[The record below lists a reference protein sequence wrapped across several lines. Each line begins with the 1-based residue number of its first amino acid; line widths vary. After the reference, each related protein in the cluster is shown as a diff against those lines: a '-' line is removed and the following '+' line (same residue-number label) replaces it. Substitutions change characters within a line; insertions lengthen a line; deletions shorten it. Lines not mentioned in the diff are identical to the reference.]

1 MVSKLF
7 IKCDNKQIESLYT
20 GLLNQTNLHSVNLFF
35 IENITINPNQTKT
48 IDLGIKCDM
57 KEIHQ
62 TIKSINTNIKSKD
75 NLLDLFVC
83 IPYWVIPNNF
93 LGKTTLLPVCTPM
106 IVEPNISSYETIK
119 VVLYNY
125 GAVPVEIKKGHQYFK
140 IACSNLQAISKVIIQ

>member
-20 GLLNQTNLHSVNLFF
+20 CLLDQTNLHTVNLVF

-48 IDLGIKCDM
+48 IDLGIKCNM

-62 TIKSINTNIKSKD
+62 TISSKN
-75 NLLDLFVC
+75 NLFDKLDLFVC
-83 IPYWVIPNNF
+83 IPYWVVPNNF
-93 LGKTTLLPVCTPM
+93 LGKTTLLPVCSPM
-106 IVEPNISSYETIK
+106 IVEPNSDETIK

-140 IACSNLQAISKVIIQ
+140 IACSNLQLIDKVIIQ